1 MEFEEKLVETGIP
14 GHSSSKDWAKRIQS
28 FLREK
33 GISFEAE
40 GENIRIHVDGVTVE
54 VTEAPSGE
62 NYAVV
67 ITLPLP
73 ASSSEADEQ
82 TRGTIDAGFK
92 LAGLLDAEELGYEL
106 DTSIPGYPSLRIV
119 VEYKDPNKL
128 ADKLIDALEKYGVE
142 GGSSGEAFEVE
153 G

>member
-1 MEFEEKLVETGIP
+1 MEFEEKLDEISVP
-14 GHSSSKDWAKRIQS
+14 GHGSSKDWAKRIQS

-33 GISFEAE
+33 GVSFEAE

-62 NYAVV
+62 GYAIV

-73 ASSSEADEQ
+73 ASSSESDEQ
-82 TRGTIDAGFK
+82 ARSSIDTGFR
-92 LAGLLDAEELGYEL
+92 LAELLEAEELRYEL
-106 DTSIPGYPSLRIV
+106 DTSIPGYPSLRIL
-119 VEYKDPNKL
+119 VEYRDPGKL
-128 ADKLIDALEKYGVE
+128 ADKLIGALGKYGVE
-142 GGSSGEAFEVE
+142 GASSKSIVE